1 MSCSPWASRAP
12 DELNYSSDIDLI
24 VLYDPER
31 AALAPGEEPATFFVR
46 LTRRLVGLMQ
56 DVTEDGYVFRV
67 DLRLRPDPRATQI
80 AIAYEAAANY
90 YEYMGQNWERAAMIK
105 ARPVA
110 GDMALGEEFLARLVP
125 YKWRKYLDFAAIA
138 DVQSLKRQIHA
149 VKGHGTIAVRGHN
162 VKLGRGGIR
171 EIEFFVQT
179 QQLIAG
185 GRNPSLRG
193 RGTIAMLDALAAA
206 HWIAPEAAHELKE
219 AYGFLRM
226 VENRIQM
233 TADQQTHELPGDE
246 EAFAVLA
253 RFCGFQSADD
263 FDRRLRATFETVQG
277 HYVALFEDTPELA
290 ADSGN
295 LVFTGGE
302 DDPETIATLTRMGF
316 RQASEVSAT
325 IRGWHFGRY
334 PSTRSARARERL
346 TEIMPALIKALAA
359 AADPDQAFLAFDRFL
374 RGLPTGVQLFSL
386 LRANPH
392 LLQLVATI
400 LGTAP
405 RLAEEL
411 SNHPKVL
418 DAVLDPGF
426 FDAMPDTGE
435 MRAAVAAALAGASD
449 LETCVD
455 RARVVGRELMFRIG
469 VRVLTETVNP
479 AEAGA
484 AWSGLADVVIGEL
497 LAHVRAD
504 LQARHG
510 IMPGGQIAVMA
521 MGKLGGRE
529 MTASSDLDLIVIYGA
544 KADASEGPKSL
555 SVNQYFTRL
564 TQRLIAALSAPT
576 AEGVLYEVDM
586 RLRPSGSKG
595 PVATH
600 IDSFTAYH
608 RESAWTWERLALT
621 RARVITGDEAFAAQV
636 RDVIAAALCDRRDA
650 ATVRTDTLD
659 MRRRMLAEFGRKG
672 IWDLKHARGGLIEV
686 EFIAQMLQ
694 VIHAHEHPGILHTNT
709 ERALAALADARP
721 ARKCRRRAAAAGG
734 AALSPA
740 DANPAPV
747 PRKAVRPRRCA
758 R

>member
-1 MSCSPWASRAP
+1 M
-12 DELNYSSDIDLI
+12 
-24 VLYDPER
+24 
-31 AALAPGEEPATFFVR
+31 
-46 LTRRLVGLMQ
+46 
-56 DVTEDGYVFRV
+56 
-67 DLRLRPDPRATQI
+67 
-80 AIAYEAAANY
+80 
-90 YEYMGQNWERAAMIK
+90 
-105 ARPVA
+105 
-110 GDMALGEEFLARLVP
+110 
-125 YKWRKYLDFAAIA
+125 
-138 DVQSLKRQIHA
+138 
-149 VKGHGTIAVRGHN
+149 
-162 VKLGRGGIR
+162 
-171 EIEFFVQT
+171 
-179 QQLIAG
+179 
-185 GRNPSLRG
+185 
-193 RGTIAMLDALAAA
+193 
-206 HWIAPEAAHELKE
+206 
-219 AYGFLRM
+219 
-226 VENRIQM
+226 
-233 TADQQTHELPGDE
+233 
-246 EAFAVLA
+246 LA

-263 FDRRLRATFETVQG
+263 FEQRLRTTFETVQG
-277 HYVALFEDTPELA
+277 HYVALFEDTPELGT
-290 ADSGN
+290 DTGS

-346 TEIMPALIKALAA
+346 TEIMPALIKALAGA
-359 AADPDQAFLAFDRFL
+359 GDPDQAFLAFDRFL
-374 RGLPTGVQLFSL
+374 RGLPAGVQLFSL

-411 SNHPKVL
+411 SNRPKVL

-426 FDAMPDTGE
+426 FGAMPDTGE
-435 MRAAVAAALAGASD
+435 MRAAVEAALEGASD
-449 LETCVD
+449 LESSVD
-455 RARVVGRELMFRIG
+455 RARVIGKELMFRIG

-497 LAHVRAD
+497 LTHVRAD
-504 LQARHG
+504 LEARHG
-510 IMPGGQIAVMA
+510 IMPGGRVAVMA
-521 MGKLGGRE
+521 MGKLGGCE

-544 KADASEGPKSL
+544 DADASEGPRPL

-586 RLRPSGSKG
+586 RLRPSGSQG

-608 RESAWTWERLALT
+608 RESAWTWEKLALT
-621 RARVITGDEAFAAQV
+621 RARVIAGDEAFAARV
-636 RDVIAAALCDRRDA
+636 RDVIAAALRDRRDA
-650 ATVRTDTLD
+650 DTVRTDTLD

-672 IWDLKHARGGLIEV
+672 VWDLKHARGGLIEV

-709 ERALAALADARP
+709 ERALGRLAAEGLLESADAELLL
-721 ARKCRRRAAAAGG
+721 RAAR
-734 AALSPA
+734 LYHQLTQILRLCLVKPFDPA
-740 DANPAPV
+740 DAPDDLVRLVAQAAGV
-747 PRKAVRPRRCA
+747 PDIVSAEALVSDSEQAVAGLFDRLVGRL
-758 R
+758 